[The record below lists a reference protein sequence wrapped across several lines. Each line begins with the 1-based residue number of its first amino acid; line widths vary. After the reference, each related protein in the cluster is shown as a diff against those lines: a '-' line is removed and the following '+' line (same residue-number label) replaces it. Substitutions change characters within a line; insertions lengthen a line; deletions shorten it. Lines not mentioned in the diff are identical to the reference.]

1 MKIIDIK
8 KFFEDIDNVIR
19 DYYISSDEMKKKA
32 EDLANL
38 INKRH
43 DMSDGYT
50 MGYLSALADLT
61 ECFGVRMF
69 KKEENKIST
78 KL

>member
-8 KFFEDIDNVIR
+8 NFFAEIDNVIR
-19 DYYISSDEMKKKA
+19 NYYISCDEMKEKA

-61 ECFGVRMF
+61 NFFGVRMF

>member
-1 MKIIDIK
+1 MKIVDIK
-8 KFFEDIDNVIR
+8 KFFIEIDNVIR
-19 DYYISSDEMKKKA
+19 DYYISSDEMKEKA

-38 INKRH
+38 INKRN

-61 ECFGVRMF
+61 NYFGVRMF
-69 KKEENKIST
+69 KKEVEEQE
-78 KL
+78 L